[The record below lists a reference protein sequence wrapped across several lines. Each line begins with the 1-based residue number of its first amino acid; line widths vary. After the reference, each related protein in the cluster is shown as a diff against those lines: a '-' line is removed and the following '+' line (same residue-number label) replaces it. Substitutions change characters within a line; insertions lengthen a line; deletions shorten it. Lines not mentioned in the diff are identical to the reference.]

1 MAVTDDIARVL
12 TTIVRRVNGT
22 DPAVLTPERFG
33 VDALLYEELDVD
45 SLAMV
50 ELAEDVEERFGVSV
64 AEDDLNGLRTFGALT
79 GYVESLVR

>member
-1 MAVTDDIARVL
+1 VTDDIAQVL

-22 DPAVLTPERFG
+22 DPAVAAPERFG
-33 VDALLYEELDVD
+33 ADALLYEELDVD

-64 AEDDLNGLRTFGALT
+64 SEDDLNGLRTFGALT